1 MTGTTIDILKPILD
15 IYDIKKDVL
24 LFYLTPEI
32 RSTVEDFEYLDD
44 DHELFLND
52 KIYLISRTTL
62 QLVKSGTIHAIQNN
76 YVTIKYKRYNN
87 HLPISEYH
95 IFIKRKRS
103 KKNDRDFYKAL
114 LESL

>member
-1 MTGTTIDILKPILD
+1 MTTQIDILQPILD

-24 LFYLTPEI
+24 LFYLSPEI

-44 DHELFLND
+44 GHELFLND
-52 KIYLISRTTL
+52 KIYLISRATL
-62 QLVKSGTIHAIQNN
+62 QLVKSGTIHAIQNK

-114 LESL
+114 LDSL